1 MNDNDVSAI
10 RPLPPLLQMLNL
22 TVSMPMVVLK
32 QWVYVDFP
40 DLEALV
46 PVARDVMTLMSG
58 TTATA
63 IVAHQ
68 AVAWKSVA
76 HVHKC
81 QS

>member
-1 MNDNDVSAI
+1 MNDNAASVI
-10 RPLPPLLQMLNL
+10 RPLPPLLQMLKL

-32 QWVYVDFP
+32 QWVCVDFP
-40 DLEALV
+40 GLEALV
-46 PVARDVMTLMSG
+46 PAARDVMTLMSG

-68 AVAWKSVA
+68 AVAWKSSA

-81 QS
+81 PS

>member
-10 RPLPPLLQMLNL
+10 RPLPPLLQALRL

-46 PVARDVMTLMSG
+46 PVVRDVMTLMSG
-58 TTATA
+58 TIATA

-68 AVAWKSVA
+68 AVAWKSSA